1 VTEVVPATDG
11 RTAVDA
17 ALAPAALGPYSHAIA
32 TGGLVFCSGQL
43 PIDPSTGAIVGDGA
57 GEQTEQCLRN
67 LEAICEQAGTSLS
80 RSARLT
86 LFLADL
92 ADFEEVNAVYAGFF
106 DGSPPARV
114 AVQAAALVGGAR
126 IEIDAIAVL

>member
-1 VTEVVPATDG
+1 VTDVVPV
-11 RTAVDA
+11 TASRSVVDA
-17 ALAPAALGPYSHAIA
+17 ARAPDALGPYSHAIA
-32 TGGLVFCSGQL
+32 ARGFVFCSGQL

-57 GEQTEQCLRN
+57 GEQAEQCLSN
-67 LEAICEQAGTSLS
+67 LEAICAQAGTSLVNA
-80 RSARLT
+80 ARLT
-86 LFLADL
+86 LFLTDL

-126 IEIDAIAVL
+126 VEIDAIVVV